1 MKLLTVNSNAKT
13 IKGNAMGYLTGILY
27 LAPARQATGPQGATL
42 CPHASPGCL
51 AACLYTAGRAGIF
64 RAINESRVR
73 KTKALL
79 ADKAGFILQLEKD
92 ILELIRKA
100 KRENLTPCVRLN
112 GTSDIRVEDWGLMEK
127 FPNIQFYD
135 YTKNPVRAVRY
146 ANGGMPANYHLTF
159 SLSET
164 NQAEALS
171 LLSIGV
177 NVAAVFHKALPAV
190 ALGSTVI
197 DGDLSDLRF
206 LDPKGPRGI
215 IVGLKAKGKAK
226 KDETGF
232 SIA

>member
-13 IKGNAMGYLTGILY
+13 IKGNALGYLTGILY
-27 LAPARQATGPQGATL
+27 LAPARTATGPQGPSL

-73 KTKALL
+73 KTQLLL

-100 KRENLTPCVRLN
+100 KREGLTPCVRLN
-112 GTSDIRVEDWGLMEK
+112 GTSDLRVEDWGLMEK
-127 FPNIQFYD
+127 FPEIQFYD

-146 ANGGMPANYHLTF
+146 TNGGMPANYHLTF

-164 NQAEALS
+164 NKEEALS

-177 NVAAVFHKALPAV
+177 NVAAVFHKALPAS
-190 ALGSTVI
+190 ALGSWVI

-206 LDPKGPRGI
+206 LDPKGPAA
-215 IVGLKAKGKAK
+215 LSLA
-226 KDETGF
+226 
-232 SIA
+232 